1 MSGFKAI
8 GNEFAALAA
17 RLIEVERRQN
27 GMFRHGT
34 VEQVDPAKQMVRI
47 RLGEGADGQPFVGPW
62 VPYGQIAGA
71 LKVHTP
77 PSKGQQMTLM
87 SPTGDF
93 RQAIAM
99 PMTWSDQNPSPSQAG
114 DEHVLTFGNVNL
126 TLKDDSLAIKVGDVS
141 MMISEE
147 GVKFKG
153 GEITHDDV
161 KIDKSHVHTD
171 VEPGGGLTGVPQS

>member
-1 MSGFKAI
+1 MSAFGTMGKQ
-8 GNEFAALAA
+8 FAELAV
-17 RLIEVERRQN
+17 RLAEIERRQN

-34 VEQVDPAKQMVRI
+34 VEQVDPEKALVRLRI
-47 RLGEGADGQPFVGPW
+47 GGTEQEPFISPW

-77 PSKGQQMTLM
+77 PSKGQQMTMM

-93 RQAIAM
+93 RQAIAL
-99 PMTWSDQNPSPSQAG
+99 PMTWSDQNPSPSQSG
-114 DEHVLTFGNVNL
+114 EEHVLTFGDVRL
-126 TLKDDSLAIKVGDVS
+126 TLTSDSLAVKVGEVS
-141 MMISEE
+141 MTISEE

-171 VEPGGGLTGVPQS
+171 VQPGGGLTGVPQS